1 MPPTFPDE
9 KDLANPKT
17 KELLEK
23 YLKHNP
29 DIPIDEQ
36 IKFWL
41 SFIDFALSGSSGTM
55 LYAAYHGGGSPIMEQ
70 IAITSQYDIESKK
83 DIVRKLAGMKPTT

>member
-23 YLKHNP
+23 YLKRSP

-41 SFIDFALSGSSGTM
+41 SFIDFALSGSSGWNR
-55 LYAAYHGGGSPIMEQ
+55 SPSPPSMILNQ
-70 IAITSQYDIESKK
+70 
-83 DIVRKLAGMKPTT
+83 RKIS